1 MVYWIYF
8 VIQQV
13 LLIPKIVEQCHK
25 LCFIQYLICRS
36 LRHPNM
42 LQLIGVVLGDTI
54 RLVTEFM
61 GKGNLVEYLRSRG
74 RSVIQKKDQ
83 IDFAT

>member
-1 MVYWIYF
+1 MTSISLQPVDILFLFY
-8 VIQQV
+8 
-13 LLIPKIVEQCHK
+13 
-25 LCFIQYLICRS
+25 RS
-36 LRHPNM
+36 LRHPN
-42 LQLIGVVLGDTI
+42 LVQLIGVVLGDTI

-83 IDFAT
+83 IDFATYVLIDNLKGYLVSF